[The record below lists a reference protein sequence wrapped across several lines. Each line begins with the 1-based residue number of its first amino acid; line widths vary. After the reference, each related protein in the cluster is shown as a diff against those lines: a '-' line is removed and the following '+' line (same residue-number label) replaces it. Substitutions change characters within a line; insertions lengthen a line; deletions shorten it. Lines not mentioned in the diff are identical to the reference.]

1 MPAWRRKH
9 DRPDNE
15 FSIWAVTRGESLSA
29 SPSRY
34 AWNVTRFGSGRLA
47 APFGH
52 GIKALYET
60 RDDAEEAAAH
70 GDELYTSFSRS
81 GRGLFYKEPIAWLVT
96 FIILIHETGD
106 AMYLAEPC
114 YGGYQ
119 EWNDDRDIV
128 AIFATKEE
136 AQACAVEMNPKT

>member
-1 MPAWRRKH
+1 M
-9 DRPDNE
+9 
-15 FSIWAVTRGESLSA
+15 
-29 SPSRY
+29 
-34 AWNVTRFGSGRLA
+34 
-47 APFGH
+47 
-52 GIKALYET
+52 
-60 RDDAEEAAAH
+60 
-70 GDELYTSFSRS
+70 
-81 GRGLFYKEPIAWLVT
+81 T